1 MWDNEDILGQN
12 IQNYISQCF
21 SWENKIPSDDDI
33 YLKFEKHEPSVEL
46 VQKEIDFFFDSNQIL
61 HDTVIEW
68 EGDINAGIE
77 RAENSVGLYQER
89 KEAPGA

>member
-12 IQNYISQCF
+12 IQNYIGHCF
-21 SWENKIPSDDDI
+21 IYEDRVPSDEDI
-33 YLKFEKHEPSVEL
+33 YLKFEEYEPSDEL
-46 VQKEIDFFFDSNQIL
+46 VQKEIDFFFASNQIN